1 MDLGLSP
8 LANLLAG
15 DAADGTMPSVGQHT
29 RREIVHTWSPATGAY
44 RTRPLHGGPDASVVP
59 TDAVRGVTAG
69 QVVHV
74 LHRGAASR
82 QVVAVEQDVGIAA
95 RYGAT
100 AAADIGGAT
109 SVNGKTPVAGAVTL
123 TSADVGASS
132 SSHGHGL
139 GGVVVSVPASLSG
152 SSTLVDVVNYINL
165 YIRPSL
171 INIDIAF
178 DGTTGGPV

>member
-1 MDLGLSP
+1 M
-8 LANLLAG
+8 A
-15 DAADGTMPSVGQHT
+15 
-29 RREIVHTWSPATGAY
+29 
-44 RTRPLHGGPDASVVP
+44 
-59 TDAVRGVTAG
+59 VTAG

-123 TSADVGASS
+123 TRADVGASS

-152 SSTLVDVVNYINL
+152 SSTLADVVNYINL

>member
-29 RREIVHTWSPATGAY
+29 SPRDHPHVEPRDGAY
-44 RTRPLHGGPDASVVP
+44 RTRPLRYIGGPDASVVP

-95 RYGAT
+95 GT
-100 AAADIGGAT
+100 AR
-109 SVNGKTPVAGAVTL
+109 PRQP
-123 TSADVGASS
+123 TSAAPPASTAKPCCRCSDIDPRRCGASS

-139 GGVVVSVPASLSG
+139 GGSW
-152 SSTLVDVVNYINL
+152 
-165 YIRPSL
+165 
-171 INIDIAF
+171 
-178 DGTTGGPV
+178 